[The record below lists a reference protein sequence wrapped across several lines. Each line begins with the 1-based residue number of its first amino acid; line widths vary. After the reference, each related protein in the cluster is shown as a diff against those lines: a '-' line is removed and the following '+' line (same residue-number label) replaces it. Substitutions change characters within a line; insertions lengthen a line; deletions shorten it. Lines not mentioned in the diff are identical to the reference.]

1 MTVTAASLRHNRLE
15 MSELSLDRRMEIE
28 VLEAAAGDHAAF
40 GRIVGQCSN
49 MVSAIAVAIVRDFPA
64 SEDISQDVFLHAWV
78 NLKELRNPASFLPW
92 IRQIT
97 RNRARTWIRD
107 HARKRV
113 VNERAEELFAATAD
127 GTWDQPTTMIAEEER
142 RVLVEVIDE
151 LPDEAREVVSLYYRE
166 ERSAKQVAE
175 LLGIREEAVRQ
186 RLSRARSRLRVQLL
200 ERFGDALARTAPGA
214 AFTTTI
220 LAGLTVAAP
229 SASAA
234 TAAAVA
240 TSTSTS
246 VVVKVA
252 LLVAS
257 AFPGALG
264 GLLAVFFGVRK
275 EYLQSIDHRE
285 RRELMVFGVVASIC
299 VLSAVTGFTAS
310 GVYASGLI
318 ALVTNALFTVGMLLL
333 YLVWLPRLTARR
345 RAARLE
351 TEPGAAERH
360 ALAKRRARSGFLL
373 GMTLSWITVFV
384 AVWIVG
390 L

>member
-1 MTVTAASLRHNRLE
+1 MLA
-15 MSELSLDRRMEIE
+15 
-28 VLEAAAGDHAAF
+28 AAAGDHEAF
-40 GRIVGQCSN
+40 GRIVGQCSS
-49 MVSAIAVAIVRDFPA
+49 MVSAIALAIVRDFPA
-64 SEDISQDVFLHAWV
+64 SEDISQDVFLHAWA
-78 NLKELRNPASFLPW
+78 NLKKLRNPASFLPW

-107 HARKRV
+107 HARKRL

-127 GTWDQPTTMIAEEER
+127 GTSDQPTTMIAEEER

-186 RLSRARSRLRVQLL
+186 RLSRARSRLRAQLL

-214 AFTTTI
+214 AFTTMI

-229 SASAA
+229 SAPAA

-240 TSTSTS
+240 TSTATS
-246 VVVKVA
+246 VLVKAA
-252 LLVAS
+252 LLVGS
-257 AFPGALG
+257 AFPGAIG
-264 GLLAVFFGVRK
+264 GLLAVLFGVRK
-275 EYLQSIDHRE
+275 EYLQSIDDRE

-299 VLSAVTGFTAS
+299 VLGAVTGFTAS
-310 GVYASGLI
+310 GVYDSGLI

-345 RAARLE
+345 RGAQFK
-351 TEPGAAERH
+351 TQPGAAERH

-373 GMTLSWITVFV
+373 GMTLSWITVIV